1 MDEVLVAAAAE
12 EEYTTS
18 LSWYAARNP
27 EAAEDFETE
36 IGLALK
42 AIAAVSFV
50 RRSTPILPL
59 EAIPVPNHLS
69 QYRQSKMAGCR
80 GCTYQ
85 PQARLL
91 GKQVGRRRSQ
101 TRPCELLGLELR

>member
-27 EAAEDFETE
+27 EAADDFETE

-42 AIAAVSFV
+42 AIAA
-50 RRSTPILPL
+50 
-59 EAIPVPNHLS
+59 
-69 QYRQSKMAGCR
+69 
-80 GCTYQ
+80 
-85 PQARLL
+85 
-91 GKQVGRRRSQ
+91 
-101 TRPCELLGLELR
+101 RPDGIRCATINTDSSC